1 MTNSTAWVLLCRRQT
16 HGRKD
21 KRRSRRTPATLNPST
36 RGRQNK

>member
-16 HGRKD
+16 RKD